1 MAVNTLFFNFSRRKQ
16 TPLPLLSLG
25 FSLLSLTMLSSLS
38 SLAATFSRREGAAA
52 MTASSAAFASVFIR
66 PLSSSSSAAA
76 EAAAEVSPSSA
87 PPPSSS
93 STAATA
99 KGVNYLK
106 SGSDPVIPSNL
117 PEWISEVSS
126 APPAAFEL
134 RRALEQSS
142 SAKQGGEDGN
152 SLTGFLGAEGTSRL
166 LKLEARARI
175 KERNSVKA
183 KK

>member
-1 MAVNTLFFNFSRRKQ
+1 
-16 TPLPLLSLG
+16 
-25 FSLLSLTMLSSLS
+25 
-38 SLAATFSRREGAAA
+38 

-166 LKLEARARI
+166 LKLEARARRSG
-175 KERNSVKA
+175 ERAERAAERALDAEEKLAVVLATGSLPEPPPPSQPHTIPQLSYYYN
-183 KK
+183 